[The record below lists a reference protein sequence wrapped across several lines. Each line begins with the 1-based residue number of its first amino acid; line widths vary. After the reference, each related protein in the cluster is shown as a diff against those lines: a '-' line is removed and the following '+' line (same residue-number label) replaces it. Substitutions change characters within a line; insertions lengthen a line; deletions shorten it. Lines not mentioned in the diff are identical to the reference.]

1 MIPSLRLGRRVF
13 CEAVPGGFTADSCF
27 PVIIPFFTCHYFGT
41 DVESPRCGI
50 ARFFIRLLLK
60 GEEKN
65 LGKARSST
73 IKQ

>member
-1 MIPSLRLGRRVF
+1 MPSLCLGGGVF
-13 CEAVPGGFTADSCF
+13 REAGPGKFTADSWF
-27 PVIIPFFTCHYFGT
+27 PVIIPFFTCHYFGA

-50 ARFFIRLLLK
+50 ARFFIRLLLQ

-65 LGKARSST
+65 LDKARSST